1 MDNNNKK
8 EPNPIQKGF
17 SLAKSLLRY
26 AKEGFP
32 NVSKEIYEKRMVT
45 CQSCDD
51 LNRQKATCN
60 LCGCYVEYKGR
71 METESCPKNKW

>member
-32 NVSKEIYEKRMVT
+32 NVSKEI
-45 CQSCDD
+45 
-51 LNRQKATCN
+51 
-60 LCGCYVEYKGR
+60 
-71 METESCPKNKW
+71 